1 MFDSAS
7 QQANNTL
14 RDVAKFD
21 HSAPNKPTR
30 PIAPEPEPKFIP
42 FEIGLPDTNQDA
54 DQ

>member
-21 HSAPNKPTR
+21 HDAPNEPTETE
-30 PIAPEPEPKFIP
+30 EPDVEPKFIP
-42 FEIGLPDTNQDA
+42 FEIGLPETESELDR
-54 DQ
+54 